1 MLKQLLLIIF
11 FGFTT
16 TLFSQ
21 TITIKDKES
30 GEPLESV
37 TLASEDK
44 KVYVVTNNKGQAD
57 VSDFVGFNKII
68 IQSFGYET
76 QIVSYNQLELASF
89 QLSLAPSLLAMDEII
104 VSANRWKQH
113 TRDIP
118 VKITSIS
125 KKDIQLQNPQ
135 TAADLLTVSGKVFMQ
150 KSQQGGGSPM
160 IRGFATNRLLY
171 AIDGVRMNT
180 AIFRGGNIQNVIS
193 LDPFAIEKSEVLF
206 GPSSVI
212 YGSDAIGGVM
222 SFQTLTPQF
231 TTEEK
236 PFVSGSAFTR
246 YSSANNEKTI
256 HADVNLGW
264 KKFAW
269 LQSYTFS
276 DFGDVKMG
284 KNYPDDYPT
293 FGRRDSFMTRINGID
308 SVVKN
313 PDPQVQKFSGYK
325 QWDMLQK
332 LLFKQSEKVSHA
344 LNLQYSN
351 TTNVPR
357 YDRLQDKRNGT
368 LRYAEWYYGPQER
381 LLTSYELSIGKTGWF
396 DNININVNYQAIEES
411 RYTRDYRRY
420 DRLDG
425 RVENVQVAGFVLDT
439 RKIWGANELTM
450 GADGQFNT
458 LKSTASRVNINT
470 GASTKLDSRYPNGDN
485 TQLNAGLFA
494 QHVFKFKNKKWVL
507 NDGLRVQTIRLHST
521 IADNSFL
528 NLPYTEINQNNTTIT
543 GNIGL
548 VYLPVAGSK
557 LSANMA
563 SGFRAPNVDDLA
575 KIFESSTTA
584 RQLVVPNAA
593 IKPERTY
600 NVDFGLSQN
609 LGKNIRIEVS
619 TFYTW
624 FHNALVKAPF
634 RLNGQDS
641 VVYDGVLSQVLANT
655 NANKAYLYGF
665 SAAVYTTI
673 AKYITF
679 SSQINFT
686 RGRFE
691 TDDTK
696 NSSVYEKQSNGSYAL
711 VSKKVSSKPLDHIP
725 PVFGKTSIS
734 YQKDN
739 VLAELFALYNGWK
752 KLDQYNADGEDNAQ
766 YATADGMP
774 GWVTFNLRTSYSFQF
789 TTLQFAVENIF
800 DRNYR
805 NFASG
810 FSAPGRNF
818 IIAARVN
825 F

>member
-1 MLKQLLLIIF
+1 MRKILFAFLAGMPGLCAYAQETVSDSTSKELSEVVISASKFPEKKLNIAQRIDVISSKYISRVNAQNTGDLLINT
-11 FGFTT
+11 GN
-16 TLFSQ
+16 
-21 TITIKDKES
+21 
-30 GEPLESV
+30 V
-37 TLASEDK
+37 
-44 KVYVVTNNKGQAD
+44 
-57 VSDFVGFNKII
+57 FV
-68 IQSFGYET
+68 
-76 QIVSYNQLELASF
+76 
-89 QLSLAPSLLAMDEII
+89 
-104 VSANRWKQH
+104 
-113 TRDIP
+113 
-118 VKITSIS
+118 
-125 KKDIQLQNPQ
+125 
-135 TAADLLTVSGKVFMQ
+135 Q
-150 KSQQGGGSPM
+150 KSQQGGSSPV
-160 IRGFATNRLLY
+160 IRGFEASRVLLVV
-171 AIDGVRMNT
+171 DGVRLNNLIYRAGHLQN
-180 AIFRGGNIQNVIS
+180 AISVDQNMLS
-193 LDPFAIEKSEVLF
+193 SMEVLY
-206 GPSSVI
+206 GPASTI
-212 YGSDAIGGVM
+212 YGSDALGGVVHFRTKSPALSTDGKKM
-222 SFQTLTPQF
+222 LV
-231 TTEEK
+231 K
-236 PFVSGSAFTR
+236 GSGFAR

-256 HADVNLGW
+256 HADVNLGR
-264 KKFAW
+264 KKIAW
-269 LQSYTFS
+269 LQSYTYS
-276 DFGDVKMG
+276 DFGDVRMG

-293 FGRRDSFMTRINGID
+293 FGRRDSFITRINAVD

-313 PDPQVQKFSGYK
+313 PNPQVQKFSGYR

-344 LNLQYSN
+344 LNVQYSN

-381 LLTSYELSIGKTGWF
+381 LLTSYELSIGKTDWF
-396 DNININVNYQAIEES
+396 NNINLNINYQAIEES

-439 RKIWGANELTM
+439 RKIWGGNELTL

-458 LKSTASRVNINT
+458 LKSTASRININT
-470 GASTKLDSRYPNGDN
+470 GAATNLDTRYPNGDN

-494 QHVFKFKNKKWVL
+494 QHVFKLRNKKWIL

-528 NLPYTEINQNNTTIT
+528 NLPFTEINQNNTTVT

-557 LSANMA
+557 LSANAA

-575 KIFESSTTA
+575 KIFESSTAA

-600 NVDFGLSQN
+600 NVDLGLSQN
-609 LGKNIRIEVS
+609 FGKNIRIEVS

-641 VVYDGVLSQVLANT
+641 VVYNGVLSQVLANT
-655 NANKAYLYGF
+655 NANKAYLYGV
-665 SAAVYTTI
+665 SGAVYVTI
-673 AKYITF
+673 AKDITI

-686 RGRFE
+686 KGRFK

-696 NSSVYEKQSNGSYAL
+696 NSSVYEQQNNGSYAL

-725 PVFGKTSIS
+725 PVFGKTSVS
-734 YQKDN
+734 YQKDK
-739 VLAELFALYNGWK
+739 VMAELFALYNGWK

-774 GWVTFNLRTSYSFQF
+774 GWVTFNLRTSYSFKF
-789 TTLQFAVENIF
+789 ATLQFAIENIF

-805 NFASG
+805 YFASG

-818 IIAARVN
+818 IIAARVD

>member
-1 MLKQLLLIIF
+1 MKKTVFAYLASMACLWTHAQETVSDSALKELSEVVISASKFPEKKLNIAQRIDVISSKYISRVNAQNTGDLLINT
-11 FGFTT
+11 GN
-16 TLFSQ
+16 
-21 TITIKDKES
+21 
-30 GEPLESV
+30 V
-37 TLASEDK
+37 
-44 KVYVVTNNKGQAD
+44 
-57 VSDFVGFNKII
+57 FV
-68 IQSFGYET
+68 
-76 QIVSYNQLELASF
+76 
-89 QLSLAPSLLAMDEII
+89 
-104 VSANRWKQH
+104 
-113 TRDIP
+113 
-118 VKITSIS
+118 
-125 KKDIQLQNPQ
+125 
-135 TAADLLTVSGKVFMQ
+135 Q
-150 KSQQGGGSPM
+150 KSQQGGSSPV
-160 IRGFATNRLLY
+160 IRGFEASRVLLVV
-171 AIDGVRMNT
+171 DGVRLNNLIYRAGHLQN
-180 AIFRGGNIQNVIS
+180 AITVDQNMLS
-193 LDPFAIEKSEVLF
+193 SMEVLY
-206 GPSSVI
+206 GPASTI
-212 YGSDAIGGVM
+212 YGSDALGGVVH
-222 SFQTLTPQF
+222 FRTKAPVLTTDGKKMLVKGNGF
-231 TTEEK
+231 
-236 PFVSGSAFTR
+236 AR

-396 DNININVNYQAIEES
+396 DNINLNVNYQAIEES

-584 RQLVVPNAA
+584 RQLVVPNTD

-609 LGKNIRIEVS
+609 FGKNIRIEVS

-624 FHNALVKAPF
+624 FRNALVKAPF

>member
-1 MLKQLLLIIF
+1 MRKIVFAFLASMACSWVHAQQTVSDSASKELSEVVISASKFPEKKLNIAQRIDVISSKYISRVNAQNTGDLLINT
-11 FGFTT
+11 GN
-16 TLFSQ
+16 
-21 TITIKDKES
+21 
-30 GEPLESV
+30 V
-37 TLASEDK
+37 
-44 KVYVVTNNKGQAD
+44 
-57 VSDFVGFNKII
+57 FV
-68 IQSFGYET
+68 
-76 QIVSYNQLELASF
+76 
-89 QLSLAPSLLAMDEII
+89 
-104 VSANRWKQH
+104 
-113 TRDIP
+113 
-118 VKITSIS
+118 
-125 KKDIQLQNPQ
+125 
-135 TAADLLTVSGKVFMQ
+135 Q
-150 KSQQGGGSPM
+150 KSQQGGSSPV
-160 IRGFATNRLLY
+160 IRGFEASRVLLVV
-171 AIDGVRMNT
+171 DGVRLNNLIYRAGHLQN
-180 AIFRGGNIQNVIS
+180 AITVDQNMLS
-193 LDPFAIEKSEVLF
+193 SMEVLY
-206 GPSSVI
+206 GPASTI
-212 YGSDAIGGVM
+212 YGSDALGGVVH
-222 SFQTLTPQF
+222 FRTKAPVLATNDKKTLL
-231 TTEEK
+231 K
-236 PFVSGSAFTR
+236 GSGFAR

-332 LLFKQSEKVSHA
+332 LLFKQSDKVSHA
-344 LNLQYSN
+344 LNVQYSN

-396 DNININVNYQAIEES
+396 DNINLNVNYQAIEES

-439 RKIWGANELTM
+439 RKIWGGNELTL

-470 GASTKLDSRYPNGDN
+470 GASTKLDTRYPNGDN
-485 TQLNAGLFA
+485 TQVNAGLFA

-521 IADNSFL
+521 IADNSFF
-528 NLPYTEINQNNTTIT
+528 NLPFTEINQNNTTIT

-575 KIFESSTTA
+575 KIFESATSPA
-584 RQLVVPNAA
+584 IRQLVVPNPD

-600 NVDFGLSQN
+600 NIDLGISQN
-609 LGKNIRIEVS
+609 FGKNIRIEVS

-624 FHNALVKAPF
+624 FRNALVKAPF

-641 VVYDGVLSQVLANT
+641 VVYNGVLSQVLANI
-655 NANKAYLYGF
+655 NANKAYLYGV
-665 SAAVYTTI
+665 SGAVYATI

-691 TDDTK
+691 TDDSK

-734 YQKDN
+734 YQKDK
-739 VLAELFALYNGWK
+739 VMAEVFALYNGWK

-774 GWVTFNLRTSYSFQF
+774 GWVTFNLRTSYNFKAA
-789 TTLQFAVENIF
+789 TLQFAIENIF

-805 NFASG
+805 YFASG

-818 IIAARVN
+818 IIAARVD